1 MTRTAYALS
10 YAYLLVSLLTLD
22 CAVTSARNSAP
33 LYAAGLAT
41 ATLLFVV
48 AAVREHMAADERR
61 AEAVR
66 VERAARLR
74 AMADGREMR
83 RAADTLAHACCE
95 RWWTSCGTQHAS
107 TCTHTTRK
115 DISR

>member
-10 YAYLLVSLLTLD
+10 YAYLLVGLLTLD
-22 CAVTSARNSAP
+22 CAVTSARHDAP
-33 LYAAGLAT
+33 LYAAGLSA

-48 AAVREHMAADERR
+48 AAVREHQAADERH
-61 AEAVR
+61 AEAAR

-83 RAADTLAHACCE
+83 RAADALGHACCE
-95 RWWTSCGTQHAS
+95 MWWTSCGFHHSS
-107 TCTHTTRK
+107 TCRNQARK
-115 DISR
+115 DTAR